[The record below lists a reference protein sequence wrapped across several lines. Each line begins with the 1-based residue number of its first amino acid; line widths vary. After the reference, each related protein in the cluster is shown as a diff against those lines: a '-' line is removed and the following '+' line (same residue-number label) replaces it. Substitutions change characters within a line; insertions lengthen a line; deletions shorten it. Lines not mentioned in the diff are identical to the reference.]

1 MQEKKVTDRQD
12 RRAPALPPTSEG
24 AQPCWGIWGALHTH
38 QGCWWWLSQ
47 ENRGWHER
55 LQPFGSFTRK
65 RGWIL
70 PQTGTELPLPGTPL
84 HLLMSQQGDPN
95 CPRSTLQGSKQSCGA
110 GGGDGDRSFSAK
122 PLVFD
127 APLTGKW
134 FPPLPYHRLKV
145 SSSPQPWG
153 ESPLAQNMESHK
165 VLLATVRSQHSQALP
180 FSRCKLRA
188 TKPEMRSKMTGLKK

>member
-1 MQEKKVTDRQD
+1 MQEKKVTDCQD

-47 ENRGWHER
+47 ENRGRHER
-55 LQPFGSFTRK
+55 LQPFGSFTWK

-70 PQTGTELPLPGTPL
+70 PQTGTELPLRGTPL
-84 HLLMSQQGDPN
+84 QLLMSQQGDPN

-110 GGGDGDRSFSAK
+110 GGGDGDRTFSAK

-127 APLTGKW
+127 APLTGKL
-134 FPPLPYHRLKV
+134 FPPLPYHRLKT
-145 SSSPQPWG
+145 SGPPQPWG
-153 ESPLAQNMESHK
+153 EPPWLK
-165 VLLATVRSQHSQALP
+165 TW
-180 FSRCKLRA
+180 RA
-188 TKPEMRSKMTGLKK
+188 TKCCWPQWGHSIPKPCHSAGANQGPQNLRWDLKWQD